1 VEVAVC
7 SSEAFT
13 GAPAGPA
20 LRAAGLA
27 RGLAARGLDV
37 VFVAPDGSEAPDGC
51 SIAAFSD
58 LGRLVEDGATLVASG
73 FLLERHP
80 GIANAAHLVVD
91 AAGPFL
97 LENLVIHEREPPA
110 RRRRILTDESAVL
123 GRLLAHADLILC
135 AQSRQR
141 DLTLGMLLARASLRP
156 ELLDADPALDE
167 LLMIVPFG
175 PTGPIEALPHA
186 PKAGRLHLVWPGGLW
201 EWLDPV
207 CLVEAVA
214 YAREQGLEVTA
225 ELWGSS
231 SPDPLVP
238 PQRTSELAAR
248 RTHELGLADVVEL
261 VEWVPHAERRA
272 RLARADLA
280 VTLDH
285 AGIEA
290 RYAFRTRLVD
300 ALALGL
306 PTLATAGEHV
316 ADEAAR
322 RGAGF
327 TVAPHDAR
335 AVAELL
341 AALAANPTRLAQARA
356 AAPAV
361 AADWA
366 YDRTLGPLAAWC
378 RAPRRAR
385 AGTADEQRG
394 GSRARI
400 AGAWSRARSRRAT

>member
-1 VEVAVC
+1 MV
-7 SSEAFT
+7 
-13 GAPAGPA
+13 
-20 LRAAGLA
+20 
-27 RGLAARGLDV
+27 
-37 VFVAPDGSEAPDGC
+37 
-51 SIAAFSD
+51 
-58 LGRLVEDGATLVASG
+58 
-73 FLLERHP
+73 
-80 GIANAAHLVVD
+80 
-91 AAGPFL
+91 
-97 LENLVIHEREPPA
+97 
-110 RRRRILTDESAVL
+110 
-123 GRLLAHADLILC
+123 
-135 AQSRQR
+135 
-141 DLTLGMLLARASLRP
+141 
-156 ELLDADPALDE
+156 
-167 LLMIVPFG
+167 VPFG
-175 PTGPIEALPHA
+175 PTGPIEPLLREPQ
-186 PKAGRLHLVWPGGLW
+186 AGRLHLVWPGGLW
-201 EWLDPV
+201 EWLDPI

-214 YAREQGLEVTA
+214 YAREQRLDVTA
-225 ELWGSS
+225 ELWGSR

-238 PQRTSELAAR
+238 PQRMSELAAR

-272 RLARADLA
+272 RLAQADLA

-306 PTLATAGEHV
+306 PTLATHGEYV
-316 ADEAAR
+316 ADEAVR

-327 TVAPHDAR
+327 TVAPHDPR

-341 AALAANPTRLAQARA
+341 ATLAANPTRLAQARA

-385 AGTADEQRG
+385 AGV
-394 GSRARI
+394 
-400 AGAWSRARSRRAT
+400 ARSSSARGIVGRALGRVRPPG